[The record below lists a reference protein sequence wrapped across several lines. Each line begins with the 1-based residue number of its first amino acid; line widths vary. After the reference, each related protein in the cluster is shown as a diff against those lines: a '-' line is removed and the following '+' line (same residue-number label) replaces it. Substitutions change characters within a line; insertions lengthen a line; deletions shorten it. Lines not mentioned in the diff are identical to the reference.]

1 MEVSTKAKIRIEFNG
16 KTYRVGSTCGCSSK
30 RECDLF
36 ERGVCDS
43 QEGIIVRLPCEAIAN
58 AFLAAGCSCPRF
70 CFKKVV
76 K

>member
-16 KTYRVGSTCGCSSK
+16 KTYRVGETCGCSSK
-30 RECDLF
+30 RECALF

-43 QEGIIVRLPCEAIAN
+43 YENGVIRLPCEAIVK
-58 AFLAAGCSCPRF
+58 AFLATGCSCPRF
-70 CFKKVV
+70 CFKEV

>member
-16 KTYRVGSTCGCSSK
+16 KTYRVGGTCGCSSK

-43 QEGIIVRLPCEAIAN
+43 QEGVVRLPCEAIVD
-58 AFLAAGCSCPRF
+58 AFHAAGCSCPRF
-70 CFKKVV
+70 CFKKVA

>member
-16 KTYRVGSTCGCSSK
+16 KTYRVGGTYGCSSK

-43 QEGIIVRLPCEAIAN
+43 QECVVRLPCDAIVD
-58 AFLAAGCSCPRF
+58 AFHAVGCSCPRF

>member
-1 MEVSTKAKIRIEFNG
+1 MNTKAKIRIEFNG
-16 KTYRVGSTCGCSSK
+16 KTYRVGKTCGCSSK

-43 QEGIIVRLPCEAIAN
+43 QECVVRLPCEAIVD
-58 AFLAAGCSCPRF
+58 AFHAAGCSCPRF
-70 CFKKVV
+70 CFKKVA

>member
-16 KTYRVGSTCGCSSK
+16 KTYRVGGTCGCSSK

-36 ERGVCDS
+36 ERGVCDGYES
-43 QEGIIVRLPCEAIAN
+43 GVVRLPCEAIVK
-58 AFLAAGCSCPRF
+58 AFLAIGCSCPRF
-70 CFKKVV
+70 CFKEV